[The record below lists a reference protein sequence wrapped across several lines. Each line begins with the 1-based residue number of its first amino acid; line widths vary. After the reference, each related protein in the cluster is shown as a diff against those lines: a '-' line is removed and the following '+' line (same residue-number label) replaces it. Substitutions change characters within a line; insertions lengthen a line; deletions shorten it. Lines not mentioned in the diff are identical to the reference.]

1 MTGGQALP
9 WRTAWVTGASTGI
22 GREIALLLASRGVRV
37 AVTARSAARL
47 SELAELS
54 QLILPVAADVTLP
67 QDMAHAHSA
76 VTSAFGSID
85 LAVLNAGI
93 WDPMGGTDF
102 TAARAA
108 DSMAVNYLGL
118 ANALEPLL
126 PSMIDAKRGH
136 VALVASVAGY
146 RGLPRAAAYAPS
158 KAAAISLAEVL
169 HADLARHCVK
179 VSIVNPG
186 FVETPMTSVN
196 AFPMPFI
203 ISAEDAARRIVA
215 GLAKGK
221 FEIAFPWQMVAM
233 LKLARVLPYPAYF
246 WLVRNVIATDGAR
259 GASSPSG
266 GGRGPE

>member
-1 MTGGQALP
+1 MP
-9 WRTAWVTGASTGI
+9 WQTAWVTGASTGI
-22 GREIALLLASRGVRV
+22 GREIALVLASRGVKV

-47 SELAELS
+47 SELAES
-54 QLILPVAADVTLP
+54 SPLIMPVSADVTNP
-67 QDMAHAHSA
+67 RDMARAHAAIFSSLGA
-76 VTSAFGSID
+76 ID
-85 LAVLNAGI
+85 LAILNAGV

-118 ANALEPLL
+118 AHALEPLL
-126 PSMIDAKRGH
+126 PAMIEAKRGQI
-136 VALVASVAGY
+136 ALVASVAGY

-169 HADLARHCVK
+169 HADLARHGVK

-196 AFPMPFI
+196 TFPMPFI
-203 ISAEDAARRIVA
+203 IKADDAARRIVK

-221 FEIAFPWQMVAM
+221 FEIAFPWQMVAI
-233 LKLARVLPYPAYF
+233 LKIARVLPYPAYF
-246 WLVRNVIATDGAR
+246 WLVRNHIAPDRASAPAGADR
-259 GASSPSG
+259 AAK
-266 GGRGPE
+266 